1 MKCSVTDCERTA
13 LRIVGRKG
21 FCGKPEHIAQAYA
34 REAERL
40 GVDSVRLGVDS
51 VRARTSL
58 KTQVDQRMK
67 DLEREA

>member
-1 MKCSVTDCERTA
+1 MKCSIIDCDRTA

-34 REAERL
+34 REAEKL
-40 GVDSVRLGVDS
+40 GVVL

-67 DLEREA
+67 DLEEANG

>member
-1 MKCSVTDCERTA
+1 MLKCSITDCDRTA
-13 LRIVGRKG
+13 LRLVGRKG

-34 REAERL
+34 REAEKL
-40 GVDSVRLGVDS
+40 GVDL